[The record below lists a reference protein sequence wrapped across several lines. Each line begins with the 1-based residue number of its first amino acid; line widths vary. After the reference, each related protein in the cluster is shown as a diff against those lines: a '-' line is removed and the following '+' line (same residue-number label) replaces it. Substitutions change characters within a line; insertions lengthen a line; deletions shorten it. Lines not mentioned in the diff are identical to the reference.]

1 MLAKSKGVHCEME
14 SERSWRQKS
23 EPTNRNLI
31 RRVRMGDVA
40 KETKAPYCTEFL
52 NVNKE
57 ATWTESLLSYPERSE
72 DLLGSGTREWQSGQQ
87 VQ

>member
-1 MLAKSKGVHCEME
+1 VLVNSKGVHREVE

-31 RRVRMGDVA
+31 RRVRMGDDA
-40 KETKAPYCTEFL
+40 NESKAPYCTEFL

-72 DLLGSGTREWQSGQQ
+72 DLLGRVTSE
-87 VQ
+87 